1 MCQFIETIRIEN
13 GQIHNLSYHNH
24 RLNETRAHFFKDSQP
39 IDLANYIK
47 IPVAEQEKDT
57 PNRIKCRVL
66 YAQFVEEVTY
76 APYRLHPVH
85 TLKLINCNEIS
96 YSYKSTDRNLLNK
109 LHTQCREADDILI
122 VKSDLLTDTSIAN
135 IALFDGTH
143 WYTPSAPLLKGT
155 QRASLLEQGRLLE
168 KPLTIDNLY
177 SFQKI
182 TLFNAMIPFGEVRL
196 PVNKAQIS
204 FS

>member
-39 IDLANYIK
+39 IDLADFIEV
-47 IPVAEQEKDT
+47 PATEQEKD
-57 PNRIKCRVL
+57 RIKCRVL
-66 YAQFVEEVTY
+66 YARSIEEVTY

-109 LHTQCREADDILI
+109 LHNQRGKADEILI
-122 VKSDLLTDTSIAN
+122 IKNHLLTDTSIAN

-143 WYTPSAPLLKGT
+143 WYTPSIPLLKGT
-155 QRASLLEQGRLLE
+155 QRADLLE
-168 KPLTIDNLY
+168 KEMLLEKTLTIDNLY
-177 SFQKI
+177 SYQQI
-182 TLFNAMIPFGEVRL
+182 ALFNAMISFGEVCL

-204 FS
+204 F